1 MNKFIVSA
9 RKYRPQLFSTVVG
22 QSHITTTLKN
32 AIRNKQLAHAFLFCG
47 PRGVGKTTC
56 ARILAKT
63 INCENPTGDG
73 EACNTCHSCISFNE
87 GTSLNIHE
95 LDAASN
101 NSVDDIR
108 SLVDQVRF
116 APQPGKY
123 KVYIIDEVHMLSS
136 SAFNAFLKTL
146 EEPPPY
152 AIFIL
157 ATTEK
162 HKILPTILSRCQVFD
177 FKRITNQD
185 IIEHLEEICEKENIP
200 AEKSSLELIAQKSEG
215 CMRDA
220 LSIMDKMVSF
230 SDGKLNYQDTLEHLN
245 ILDAVYYFKLLTAI
259 REQKLSDALLI
270 FDEINRKGFEGDL
283 LLNGFAEFVRN
294 LLICKDERAAVLLDV
309 VEDFRQK
316 YIDAAKN
323 LEASYLISALNLL
336 SESELNYKA
345 ARNKRLHVELAL
357 IKLAYLNQAL
367 HLSQDFTDKKKG
379 TEQVKPVA
387 YRIIQPIEIKERK
400 QTISE
405 QVKNSKIPQSEVRPE
420 SGPKLIIEK
429 PKQPVPSNTSLG
441 ALSKIRQEVVNR
453 KITDKT
459 DELKYLESGLLLEIW
474 NQFTVELKKNKNS
487 AALSFEGAELRIID
501 EQRFE
506 IITNNNLEQKFVEQ
520 EKRKLT
526 DLVQE
531 RFQNKNISF
540 SLTIREKST
549 EFVHLEK
556 TLNKREQFIQIA
568 EMYPL
573 VKELKDRLKL
583 ELDY

>member
-56 ARILAKT
+56 ARILAKA
-63 INCENPTGDG
+63 INCDNPATDG
-73 EACNTCHSCISFNE
+73 EACNICHSCISFNE

-177 FKRITNQD
+177 FKRITNLD
-185 IIEHLEEICEKENIP
+185 IMDHLLEICEKENIP
-200 AEKSSLELIAQKSEG
+200 SDRSALEIIAQKSEG

-220 LSIMDKMVSF
+220 LSLMDKMVSF
-230 SDGKLNYQDTLEHLN
+230 SDGKLTYADTLENLN
-245 ILDAVYYFKLLTAI
+245 ILDAGYYFQLLAAI
-259 REQKLSDALLI
+259 RDQQLADALLI
-270 FDEINRKGFEGDL
+270 YDEINRKGFEGDL
-283 LLNGFAEFVRN
+283 LLNGFAEFIRN
-294 LLICKDERAAVLLDV
+294 LLICKDEKASRLLEV
-309 VEDFRQK
+309 MEDFKQK
-316 YIDAAKN
+316 Y
-323 LEASYLISALNLL
+323 LQEAQGVETSFLISALNLL
-336 SESELNYKA
+336 SESELHYKA

-367 HLSQDFTDKKKG
+367 HLTAGLTDKKKG
-379 TEQVKPVA
+379 TEAVRPVA
-387 YRIIQPIEIKERK
+387 YRTILPLEIKEK
-400 QTISE
+400 KSIQPSAQPIPKIT
-405 QVKNSKIPQSEVRPE
+405 IPQIPAEQAPR
-420 SGPKLIIEK
+420 LIIEE
-429 PKQPVPSNTSLG
+429 PKTGTATSFG

-453 KITDKT
+453 KSAAASAEFIP
-459 DELKYLESGLLLEIW
+459 LETVLLAEVW
-474 NQFTVELKKNKNS
+474 NRFTVDLKKNKNS
-487 AALSFEGAELRIID
+487 AAQSFEGAELRILD

-506 IITNNNLEQKFVEQ
+506 ILTNNNLEHRFVEQ
-520 EKRKLT
+520 EKRQLS
-526 DLVQE
+526 DLLQE
-531 RFQNKNISF
+531 RFRNKNISF
-540 SLTIREKST
+540 SVTIREQSDS
-549 EFVHLEK
+549 HAHQEK
-556 TLNKREQFIQIA
+556 TWSKREQFQQIA

-573 VKELKDRLKL
+573 VKELKDKLKL